1 MTPKLLLT
9 LILTLACTIIGY
21 TDDINFS
28 LDDING
34 ELFILEEHL
43 GEGPVLIDFW
53 ATWCVPCLKE
63 LPHLQKLY
71 DEYGDDGF
79 LLITISEDLP
89 KTQNKVK
96 PYIVSR
102 KFTFPVL
109 LDPNGEVLKFFQG
122 NSLPYQVLID
132 KNGKIVET
140 RQGYSPGDEK
150 ILEEKIRKLL
160 ETGTIND

>member
-9 LILTLACTIIGY
+9 LILTFTCTIIGY

-43 GEGPVLIDFW
+43 GEGPVLINFW
-53 ATWCVPCLKE
+53 ATWCAPCLKE
-63 LPHLQKLY
+63 LPHLQRLY
-71 DEYGDDGF
+71 DEYRHDGF